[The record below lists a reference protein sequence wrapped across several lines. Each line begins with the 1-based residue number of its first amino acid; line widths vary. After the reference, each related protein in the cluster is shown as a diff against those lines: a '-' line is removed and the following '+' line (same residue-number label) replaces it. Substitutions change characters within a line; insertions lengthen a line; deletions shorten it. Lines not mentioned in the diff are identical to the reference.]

1 MASCI
6 AAPVVGSQVY
16 AAGHKGRSLR
26 RTIIAGICA
35 ATIGLPCAAIPST
48 GSKHRPKYTDEG
60 YARQA
65 VRVERYDIWIALR
78 PGEGSLKAMATL
90 TLHTEKPIS
99 TVELELNPQLQI
111 SRVADGAS
119 NQLAFQRS
127 EREGSPF
134 LSVALPGE
142 IKGEF
147 TLRISYSGT
156 MGADE
161 LDYISP
167 DGILLRD
174 ESGWYPTPDMT
185 AFAPHHIHMVVPE
198 GWTALAGGNATVF
211 HVRNRAIFDFVT
223 FRPVYSRAIA
233 ATPYKI
239 QAVQSSNADGLTP
252 TIRVCAPDSES
263 GSARQTASV
272 TQSTFAEFGRMFGST
287 GLSEFTVIP
296 GFPTSHSEVGY
307 SGPGFLIMDAAD
319 LRFFGHN
326 GYAPNFLP
334 HEVAHQWFPQQV
346 AHASEEDGW
355 MAEALAE
362 YLAWRFLDAHDPA
375 SARRMIAVAMRN
387 SLAAEQLEPIS
398 LGLRLY
404 ALGNEITQQTL
415 YDRGMLVW
423 RTLETVIDRERV
435 EKALREYLK
444 EFSGRTASIADF
456 QKICEEISARDLS
469 WFFKYYISGTEA
481 PEISLRRTRSK
492 APDEV
497 SGEILVA
504 GAPPGFTARVEMRI
518 STTAGVVL
526 HSVAT
531 RGPSTPF
538 TVVVAAPASRIEL
551 DPDLRI
557 LRWTEPARRNRTQRE
572 LVAQAIAEAREGDIA
587 RAEELY
593 RKAIAG
599 DPDGIA
605 GNDQFLHFQL
615 GQIAFRV
622 KQFDTAF
629 EEMSR
634 VLETASMDV
643 RATDA
648 YTVWAHVYRARIAWV
663 RGNPDAARTEAR
675 AALEQGS
682 PALGT
687 EMVMGDQFRGKT
699 TAERELRL
707 LLEPPVETGSH
718 R

>member
-1 MASCI
+1 MA
-6 AAPVVGSQVY
+6 
-16 AAGHKGRSLR
+16 
-26 RTIIAGICA
+26 
-35 ATIGLPCAAIPST
+35 LPCAAVPST
-48 GSKHRPKYTDEG
+48 GSKHKPKYVDEG
-60 YARQA
+60 RARQA
-65 VRVERYDIWIALR
+65 ISIVRYDIWIAFR
-78 PGEGSLKAMATL
+78 PAEGSLKAMATL
-90 TLHTEKPIS
+90 TLRSEKPIS
-99 TVELELNPQLQI
+99 AVELELSPQLQI
-111 SRVADGAS
+111 SRVMDGAS
-119 NQLAFQRS
+119 NSLEFERS
-127 EREGSPF
+127 GRLGSPF
-134 LSVALPGE
+134 LSVTLPGE
-142 IKGEF
+142 TAGEF
-147 TLRISYSGT
+147 TLRVSYSGT

-161 LDYISP
+161 LDYVSP

-185 AFAPHHIHMVVPE
+185 TFAPHHIHMVVPE
-198 GWTALAGGNATVF
+198 GWTALAGGNATAF
-211 HVRNRAIFDFVT
+211 HVRHRAIFDFVT

-239 QAVQSSNADGLTP
+239 QAVVPSTADGMAP
-252 TIRVCAPDSES
+252 AIRVCAPDSDIEP
-263 GSARQTASV
+263 ARQTASV
-272 TQSTFAEFGRMFGST
+272 AQNTFAEFARMFGST

-296 GFPTSHSEVGY
+296 GFPGSHSEVGY
-307 SGPGFLIMDAAD
+307 SGPGFLVMDAND
-319 LRFFGHN
+319 LKFFGHS

-362 YLAWRFLDAHDPA
+362 YLAWRFLDAQDPA
-375 SARRMIAVAMRN
+375 DARRMIALAMRN

-444 EFSGRTASIADF
+444 RFNGRSASIADF
-456 QKICEEISARDLS
+456 QKICEEISGRDLS

-481 PEISLRRTRSK
+481 PEITLRRTRSF
-492 APDEV
+492 APNEV
-497 SGEILVA
+497 SGEILVT
-504 GAPPGFTARVEMRI
+504 GAPPGFSARVEMRI
-518 STTAGVVL
+518 STSAGVVL

-538 TVVVAAPASRIEL
+538 TVVVTAPASRIEL

-557 LRWTEPARRNRTQRE
+557 LRWTEPARRNRVQRGI
-572 LVAQAIAEAREGDIA
+572 VSQASAAARAGEIS

-593 RKAIAG
+593 RKAIAA

-605 GNDQFLHFQL
+605 GNEQYLHFQL

-622 KQFDTAF
+622 RQFDTAF

-634 VLETASMDV
+634 VLETASLDT

-663 RGNPDAARTEAR
+663 RGNPGAARTEAR

-687 EMVMGDQFRGKT
+687 EMMMGDQFRGKT
-699 TAERELRL
+699 TAERELHL

>member
-1 MASCI
+1 MA
-6 AAPVVGSQVY
+6 
-16 AAGHKGRSLR
+16 
-26 RTIIAGICA
+26 
-35 ATIGLPCAAIPST
+35 LPCAGIPST
-48 GSKHRPKYTDEG
+48 GPKHRPKYVDEG
-60 YARQA
+60 RARQA
-65 VRVERYDIWIALR
+65 VSVERYDIWVAFR

-90 TLHTEKPIS
+90 TLHSEKPIS
-99 TVELELNPQLQI
+99 AVELELSPQLQI
-111 SRVADGAS
+111 SRVMDGAS
-119 NQLAFQRS
+119 NSLAFERS
-127 EREGSPF
+127 GRLGSPF
-134 LSVALPGE
+134 LSVTLPGE
-142 IKGEF
+142 TTGEF

-161 LDYISP
+161 LDYVSS

-198 GWTALAGGNATVF
+198 GWTALAGGNASVF
-211 HVRNRAIFDFVT
+211 HIRNRAIFDFVT
-223 FRPVYSRAIA
+223 FRPAYSRAIA
-233 ATPYKI
+233 ATPFKI
-239 QAVQSSNADGLTP
+239 QAVFPSTADGLAP
-252 TIRVCAPDSES
+252 AIRVCAPDSES
-263 GSARQTASV
+263 EPARQTASV
-272 TQSTFAEFGRMFGST
+272 AQNTFLEFARMFGST

-296 GFPTSHSEVGY
+296 GFPGSHSEVGY
-307 SGPGFLIMDAAD
+307 SGPGFLVLDADD

-362 YLAWRFLDAHDPA
+362 YLAWRFLDAQDPA
-375 SARRMIAVAMRN
+375 NARRMIAVAMRD
-387 SLAAEQLEPIS
+387 SLAADQLEPIS

-444 EFSGRTASIADF
+444 RFNGRTATIADF
-456 QKICEEISARDLS
+456 QKICEEISGRDLS
-469 WFFKYYISGTEA
+469 WFFKYYIGGTEA
-481 PEISLRRTRSK
+481 PEITLRRTRSF
-492 APDEV
+492 APNEV
-497 SGEILVA
+497 SGEILVG
-504 GAPPGFTARVEMRI
+504 GAPPGFTVRVEMRI
-518 STTAGVVL
+518 STSAGVVS

-531 RGPSTPF
+531 HGPSTPF
-538 TVVVAAPASRIEL
+538 TVVVTAPASRIEL

-557 LRWTEPARRNRTQRE
+557 LRWTEPARRNRAQRAI
-572 LVAQAIAEAREGDIA
+572 VSQASAAARAGEIA

-593 RKAIAG
+593 RKALAA
-599 DPDGIA
+599 DPEGIA
-605 GNDQFLHFQL
+605 GNEQFLHFQL

-629 EEMSR
+629 DEMSR
-634 VLETASMDV
+634 VLETASMDT

-687 EMVMGDQFRGKT
+687 EMMMGDQFRGKT